1 MAKYALK
8 QKVWALFRNQAYPVE
23 IVQIQSKIEG
33 AQQEYGVSPS
43 VFEETLYGRDV
54 RKMFFKEEDL
64 IEDLENYQKTQ
75 NKMKDVMLKY
85 TYKDRV
91 WYMWNDKPREGEV
104 SRVEISINELVR
116 VTYFL
121 SGEERS
127 PYGYIEDKLFPTKQ
141 GLLNSL

>member
-23 IVQIQSKIEG
+23 IVQIQSKIERE
-33 AQQEYGVSPS
+33 QQEYGVSPT
-43 VFEETLYGRDV
+43 VFIETFHCRDV

-64 IEDLENYQKTQ
+64 VEDLENYQKTQ
-75 NKMKDVMLKY
+75 NKMKDVMVKY

-104 SRVEISINELVR
+104 SRVEISINEFVR

-121 SGEERS
+121 FGQDRN
-127 PYGYIEDKLFPTKQ
+127 PYGYTEDNLFPTKQ
-141 GLLNSL
+141 ALLNSL